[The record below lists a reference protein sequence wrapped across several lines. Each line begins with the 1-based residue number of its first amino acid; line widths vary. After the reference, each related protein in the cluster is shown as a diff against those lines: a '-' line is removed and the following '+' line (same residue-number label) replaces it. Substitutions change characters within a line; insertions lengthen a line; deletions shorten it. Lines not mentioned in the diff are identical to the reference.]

1 MVTAYPGHI
10 SLQGQGKEVI
20 GSAARTDSREK
31 PNTQHFNDALAE
43 LLLTLA
49 DDEFVLGYW
58 DSEWTGIAPMLE
70 EDVAFSSLA
79 QDEIGHAR
87 VLYELL
93 AEVTGDTADHIAY
106 GRQPGEY
113 RHARLLDHPRTDWAF
128 SIARRFLYDTAD
140 AVRLTALAGSSYA
153 PLAGI
158 VTKIRREETYHRMHM
173 EAWVTRLAEAGGE
186 AHRRLSDALTM
197 LWPDALALFTPLD
210 GEDALLGAGI
220 LPKPLM
226 AIQETWLGT
235 IEPTM
240 QSLGLPFPFTFRE
253 TGGGRY
259 APTFPSRMD
268 DGRTAHGDDFRWLW
282 NEFTMVYRE
291 EPDGAW

>member
-1 MVTAYPGHI
+1 MT
-10 SLQGQGKEVI
+10 
-20 GSAARTDSREK
+20 GSGFGVRSSDFGACPSPSSNFEPRT
-31 PNTQHFNDALAE
+31 ALAE

-93 AEVTGDTADHIAY
+93 AGITNDTADHIAY
-106 GRQPGEY
+106 GRTPDDY
-113 RHARLLDHPRTDWAF
+113 RHTRLLDHPRIDWAF

-140 AVRLTALAGSSYA
+140 AARLTALADSAYV

-158 VTKIRREETYHRMHM
+158 VAKIRREETYHRMHM
-173 EAWVTRLAEAGGE
+173 EAWMKRLAEAGGDTH
-186 AHRRLSDALTM
+186 ARLADALTR
-197 LWPDALALFTPLD
+197 LWPDALTIFTPLD
-210 GEDALLGAGI
+210 GEEELLNAGI
-220 LPKPLM
+220 LPAPLL
-226 AIQETWLGT
+226 AIQQDWLAA
-235 IEPTM
+235 IAP
-240 QSLGLPFPFTFRE
+240 QIAALDLPFPFRE

-259 APTFPSRMD
+259 APTFPIVMD
-268 DGRTAHGDDFRWLW
+268 GGRTAHSNDFRWLW
-282 NEFTMVYRE
+282 NEFTMVYRQ
-291 EPDGAW
+291 EPNGEW

>member
-1 MVTAYPGHI
+1 VKSSQFEVRNSMNEAEA
-10 SLQGQGKEVI
+10 LQ
-20 GSAARTDSREK
+20 T
-31 PNTQHFNDALAE
+31 PNSELETALAA

-93 AEVTGDTADHIAY
+93 AELTGDSANRVAY
-106 GRQPGEY
+106 GRQPEEY
-113 RHARLLDHPRTDWAF
+113 RHARLLDHARTDWAF

-140 AVRLTALAGSSYA
+140 AARLAALAESSYA

-158 VTKIRREETYHRMHM
+158 VGKIRREEIYHRMHM
-173 EAWVTRLAEAGGE
+173 EAWVKRLAEGGDD
-186 AHRRLSDALTM
+186 AHERLSAALER

-210 GEDALLGAGI
+210 GEEELLNAGI
-220 LPKPLM
+220 LPQPLL
-226 AIQETWLGT
+226 AIQQQWLGDVA
-235 IEPTM
+235 PLM
-240 QSLGLPFPFTFRE
+240 QSLSLPFPFRE
-253 TGGGRY
+253 AGGDRY
-259 APTFPSRMD
+259 APTFPITMD
-268 DGRTAHGDDFRWLW
+268 GGRTVHGDDFRWLW

-291 EPDGAW
+291 EPDGEW

>member
-1 MVTAYPGHI
+1 
-10 SLQGQGKEVI
+10 
-20 GSAARTDSREK
+20 
-31 PNTQHFNDALAE
+31 

-87 VLYELL
+87 VLYEML
-93 AEVTGDTADHIAY
+93 AELIDGNANRIAY
-106 GRQPGEY
+106 GRQPEEF
-113 RHARLLDHPRTDWAF
+113 RHARLLDHARTDWAF

-140 AVRLTALAGSSYA
+140 AARLAVLADSSYT

-158 VTKIRREETYHRMHM
+158 VGKIRREERYHRMHM
-173 EAWVTRLAEAGGE
+173 DAWVNRLAEAGGE
-186 AHRRLSDALTM
+186 AHRRLSDALEK
-197 LWPDALALFTPLD
+197 LWPDALTLFTPLD
-210 GEDALLGAGI
+210 GEEELLNAGI
-220 LPKPLM
+220 LPQPLM
-226 AIQETWLGT
+226 AIQQHWLGDVA
-235 IEPTM
+235 PLL
-240 QSLGLPFPFTFRE
+240 QALDLPFPFRE

-259 APTFPSRMD
+259 APTFPIII
-268 DGRTAHGDDFRWLW
+268 DGGRSAHSDDFRWLW

-291 EPDGAW
+291 EPDGEW